1 MLNIDRALDDDRL
14 IKAITGLSKYEFN
27 ELIESFREEFQN
39 ETLIRYEIV
48 TCTISCSKSVLLCLW
63 HWLPI
68 VVL

>member
-14 IKAITGLSKYEFN
+14 IKAIIGLSKYEFS
-27 ELIESFREEFQN
+27 ELIESFRGEFQN

-48 TCTISCSKSVLLCLW
+48 VNRCLLCLW
-63 HWLPI
+63 HWLPV